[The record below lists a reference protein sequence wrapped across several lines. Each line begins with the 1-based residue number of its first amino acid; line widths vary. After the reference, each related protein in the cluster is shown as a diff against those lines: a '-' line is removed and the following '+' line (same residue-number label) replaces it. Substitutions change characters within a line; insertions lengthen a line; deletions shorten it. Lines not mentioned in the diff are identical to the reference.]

1 MGCVVVPENPSA
13 VAYAVNRTGLIVVTQ
28 NPDEIHSATGAGAIA
43 ATERKGPCD
52 HADDIA
58 YIVITENPSPVT
70 KSINHTDLIAITD
83 KPREIHITTGT
94 HTATTTE
101 SRSSSKQTTHLRYI
115 VVTENPSPV
124 TKAINHTDLTA
135 ITDKP
140 REIHITTGTH
150 TATTTES
157 RSSSKQTTHLRYIVV
172 TENPSPVTKAINHT
186 DLTAIT
192 DKPREIHITTGTHTA
207 TTTES
212 RSSSKQTTHLRY
224 IVVTENP
231 SPVTKAINH
240 TDLTAI
246 TDKPREIHITTG
258 AHTATTTEG
267 RSQGKQP
274 TGLCAAG
281 VAHGQRRVENA
292 AAAGASGA
300 AQGPGPVEQP
310 GSTGRT
316 VRAERDRQPT
326 ESRVRVR
333 CAQLHKLKAAE
344 RHTDIQSIER
354 FSLGGHV
361 DGRDRTAR
369 IRLRRLQHSLPR
381 HQLSGH
387 RRNPGVVARQGCH
400 ILGPH
405 LFVVRFGG
413 RDRRSIQTKQI
424 RHREPDELSPVCR
437 HHRRMHN
444 RR

>member
-70 KSINHTDLIAITD
+70 KSINHTDLI
-83 KPREIHITTGT
+83 
-94 HTATTTE
+94 
-101 SRSSSKQTTHLRYI
+101 
-115 VVTENPSPV
+115 
-124 TKAINHTDLTA
+124 A

-369 IRLRRLQHSLPR
+369 IRLKRLQHSLPR